1 MAGNDQLDGG
11 SGRDMLYGGAGNDV
25 LKGGA
30 GDDRLSGGSGDDTFV
45 FQKGGG
51 RDVVTDFRDDH
62 DRIDASRL
70 SGVDSMSDLRVMQ
83 VDHDTVIEHGT
94 DILVLKGVNVS
105 DLDNSDFI
113 F

>member
-1 MAGNDQLDGG
+1 LSGG
-11 SGRDMLYGGAGNDV
+11 SGNDRLNGGAGNDV

-30 GDDRLSGGSGDDTFV
+30 GNDILTGGAGNDTFV

-51 RDVVTDFRDDH
+51 RDVVTDYRDGL
-62 DRIDASRL
+62 DRIDASHL

-83 VDHDTVIEHGT
+83 VAHDTVIEHGT
-94 DILVLKGVNVS
+94 DILVIKGVNVS